1 MVKDEIY
8 LRFVS
13 LFYPKAACIP
23 NTIAKCQ
30 EFLCHNFVTKSTIL
44 STIFVIKT
52 TILDTV
58 FVVKATID
66 IFHYI

>member
-1 MVKDEIY
+1 MIKDKIY

-30 EFLCHNFVTKSTIL
+30 EFQCHNFITQP
-44 STIFVIKT
+44 
-52 TILDTV
+52 
-58 FVVKATID
+58 KAS
-66 IFHYI
+66 